1 MLCLAVGGAAGWFGH
16 AVRQVPTVT
25 LARTEPATD
34 DAVAAFR
41 TYVVEAVHPVE
52 VRADEKPHLV
62 TWLSKRLG
70 RAVTTPDL
78 TAYGF
83 RLMGGR
89 LLPAGSE
96 SAAMLMY
103 DDDHGTTA
111 DALPA
116 AWAMRM
122 AARCSAS
129 PARAMLARAF
139 SWVDGAHVLRR
150 DGSQRRGAAVDRRAG
165 G

>member
-16 AVRQVPTVT
+16 AARQVPTVT

-78 TAYGF
+78 A
-83 RLMGGR
+83 RV
-89 LLPAGSE
+89 PSV
-96 SAAMLMY
+96 AAVL
-103 DDDHGTTA
+103 
-111 DALPA
+111 DALRVTA
-116 AWAMRM
+116 AG
-122 AARCSAS
+122 
-129 PARAMLARAF
+129 
-139 SWVDGAHVLRR
+139 V
-150 DGSQRRGAAVDRRAG
+150 
-165 G
+165 